1 MRSLFNGYN
10 VMQAREVYRSNG
22 WRVERSGQ
30 YYFSFKPRGKK
41 AVARHLQ
48 LSDAVAYVNN
58 RAEEVTS

>member
-1 MRSLFNGYN
+1 MYN
-10 VMQAREVYRSNG
+10 QFYAVEVYRSG
-22 WRVERSGQ
+22 GFRVMRSGQ

-41 AVARHLQ
+41 PVARHLQ